1 MKPAFFLTLAAGLA
15 SSVVEAS
22 DRILKQARRPQPSS
36 EFMTYAHPSLKL
48 DKSNLQELPGSVV
61 DAPVSTLSSRQPS
74 TGDFYECR
82 QSNPAPSDSDCN
94 RIIDEVFALDTPLI
108 IAPNACLLF
117 QFGTCWGF
125 FCSLCEQ
132 LSTDTDFVA
141 NQLISTEALCV
152 AGGQSGTIVGTDAPE
167 WEAGFIYQ
175 GGSLPTYDVC

>member
-1 MKPAFFLTLAAGLA
+1 M
-15 SSVVEAS
+15 
-22 DRILKQARRPQPSS
+22 
-36 EFMTYAHPSLKL
+36 
-48 DKSNLQELPGSVV
+48 
-61 DAPVSTLSSRQPS
+61 
-74 TGDFYECR
+74 
-82 QSNPAPSDSDCN
+82 
-94 RIIDEVFALDTPLI
+94 FALDTPLI